1 MYKPNSYFVQS
12 PLWPLRKS
20 HRRSLLTFCKRMAG
34 CGVCIFPCLHVCSHI
49 SDFVLLMCMH
59 NEIGSGW
66 RGTPRKRERWR
77 DRNKKKWSTLINQV
91 KVQPVAGATAI
102 FFFHYHVS
110 RHLTLPSSPLLIS
123 STSTSAGG
131 GGREGCC
138 PLCQMRS
145 VDISHQTGA
154 DQRPAC
160 AHAGRRIKPHHAQ
173 PPWQKKASPHE

>member
-102 FFFHYHVS
+102 FFFPLPCFPTFDASIFSPFNLINLNKCRRRGQGGLLSAVS
-110 RHLTLPSSPLLIS
+110 DEVCRYLSSNRSWSKACL
-123 STSTSAGG
+123 
-131 GGREGCC
+131 C
-138 PLCQMRS
+138 PCR
-145 VDISHQTGA
+145 
-154 DQRPAC
+154 
-160 AHAGRRIKPHHAQ
+160 
-173 PPWQKKASPHE
+173 QKD